1 MKVDAIIVGQGLAGS
16 LMAWQ
21 LLRGNLRVLVVD
33 RDEAVTSSKVA
44 AGLLTPLT
52 GSRFNL
58 SEAVIERLN
67 YALNFYWELENDH
80 DAKFFHHQTI
90 ARLFRN
96 PGEKKAWE
104 DRLRKDPA
112 KLEEF
117 HSPLG
122 ALHDSINAT
131 EGGFEMK
138 RGGWL
143 DVPQFLEVTRQ
154 HLLERISYAIGD
166 LSADDVSI
174 TDTGVRWKNVE
185 ASKIIFCEGWMG
197 NQNRFFDWITM
208 HPALGEILDLKI
220 PSLESE
226 NRIINSG
233 GWMIPRGDG
242 IFRAGSTYQH
252 DFDRIEPSDEGEAE
266 VMQKIRSITSAPI
279 EVTGR
284 KAAVRPIIKRSQVF
298 MGVHPEHS
306 NVAFLNG
313 LGSKG
318 VMNGPWYAARL
329 AQHLFTNAPLPEEA
343 DLRSNLI

>member
-44 AGLLTPLT
+44 AGLLTPLA

-58 SEAVIERLN
+58 SDEAMERLN

-80 DAKFFHHQTI
+80 GGQIFHHQKI

-96 PGEKKAWE
+96 QKESQAWE
-104 DRLRKDPA
+104 DRLNKNPERF
-112 KLEEF
+112 EEF
-117 HSPLG
+117 HAPLG
-122 ALHDSINAT
+122 VLHDSIEAT

-143 DVPQFLEVTRQ
+143 DVPQFLEMTRQ

-166 LSADDVSI
+166 VSAEEVSI
-174 TDTGVRWKNVE
+174 TDSGVKWKNIE

-220 PSLESE
+220 PALEE
-226 NRIINSG
+226 ETRIINRG
-233 GWMIPRGDG
+233 GWMIPKGDG
-242 IFRAGSTYQH
+242 VFRAGSTYQH
-252 DFDRIEPSDEGEAE
+252 DFDRIEPSSEGEAE
-266 VMQKIRSITSAPI
+266 AMQKIQSITSAPI
-279 EVTGR
+279 EIIGR
-284 KAAVRPIIKRSQVF
+284 RAAVRPIIKRSQVF
-298 MGVHPEHS
+298 MGTHPEYS

-318 VMNGPWYAARL
+318 VMNGPWYASRL
-329 AQHLFTNAPLPEEA
+329 AQHLFTNAPLPPEA
-343 DLRSNLI
+343 DIRSNQI

>member
-16 LMAWQ
+16 LMAWH
-21 LLRGNLRVLVVD
+21 LIRGNLRVLVVD

-44 AGLLTPLT
+44 AGLLTPLA

-58 SEAVIERLN
+58 SDAVTERLN

-80 DAKFFHHQTI
+80 GGRIFHHQKI

-96 PGEKKAWE
+96 EKEKQAWE
-104 DRLRKDPA
+104 DRVANEPERFK
-112 KLEEF
+112 EF
-117 HSPLG
+117 HDSLG
-122 ALHDSINAT
+122 TLHDSIEAT

-143 DVPQFLEVTRQ
+143 DVPQFLEMTRQ

-166 LSADDVSI
+166 LSADEVTV
-174 TDTGVRWKNVE
+174 TDSGVRWKNVE

-208 HPALGEILDLKI
+208 NPALGEILDLKI
-220 PSLESE
+220 PALESE
-226 NRIINSG
+226 DRIINRG
-233 GWMIPRGDG
+233 GWMIPKGNG
-242 IFRAGSTYQH
+242 LFRAGSTYRH

-279 EVTGR
+279 EVVGR
-284 KAAVRPIIKRSQVF
+284 QAAVRPIIKRSQVF
-298 MGVHPEHS
+298 MGAHPEHS
-306 NVAFLNG
+306 NVGFLNG

-318 VMNGPWYAARL
+318 VMNGPWYASRL
-329 AQHLFTNAPLPEEA
+329 AQHLFANVPLPPEA
-343 DLRSNLI
+343 DIRSNAI